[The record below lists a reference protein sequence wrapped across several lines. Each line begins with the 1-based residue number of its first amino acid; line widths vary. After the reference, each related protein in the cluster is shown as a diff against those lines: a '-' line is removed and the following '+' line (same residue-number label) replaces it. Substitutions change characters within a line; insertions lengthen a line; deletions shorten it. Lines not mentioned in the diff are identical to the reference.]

1 MSCPIM
7 LLTDHFSL
15 AFTALRYSNNT
26 KTMASTNT
34 DEPRQ
39 AHKSKRKA
47 GAPTDGATMAN
58 PHFKK
63 LKATMMKMQ
72 TLLHGSGV
80 SPNLLAALELEL
92 AQPPTILCP
101 ITKLPLKE
109 ILKSFELSYSD
120 SPFSWKEYSWDMQAE
135 IDCELNENDLL
146 LVKAAGRAVTRPLFF
161 YTVVGARDHEA
172 MCRIPADMMFL
183 EAIAIING
191 QAQIYLDEDR
201 KWPPKYDAS
210 GEGKGKAWP
219 QDRPKKGAESELNG
233 LWDALSSRLK
243 HRTPTQLTRIQLF
256 GEMDLQY
263 TATTPAI
270 VKYTGRCDY
279 SIGLDVNHHPFIP
292 SFKPSGHISILLV
305 CEAKKHNDVMAALNQ
320 LLGYLGILHAERRS
334 AGKRID
340 CTTFG
345 VATDGYKWVFVQ
357 VTHVG
362 KVLRSPEIDLYT
374 DGSGDVLRS
383 LLVVLRLSMKLQTPE
398 NSPVRKVDAGMVG
411 ADGNSLTLLVDEN
424 MTPSQPDAEEEAS
437 DEEEESG
444 EDSQGE

>member
-1 MSCPIM
+1 
-7 LLTDHFSL
+7 
-15 AFTALRYSNNT
+15 
-26 KTMASTNT
+26 MASTNT

-47 GAPTDGATMAN
+47 LSTTDGAIIAN

-109 ILKSFELSYSD
+109 ILKSFALSYSD
-120 SPFSWKEYSWDMQAE
+120 SPFSWKEYTWDMQAE

-201 KWPPKYDAS
+201 KWPPRNNAS
-210 GEGKGKAWP
+210 SEGKGKA
-219 QDRPKKGAESELNG
+219 GSELDRF
-233 LWDALSSRLK
+233 WDALSSRLK

-263 TATTPAI
+263 TATTPAV

-305 CEAKKHNDVMAALNQ
+305 CEAKKHNDVMAALSQ
-320 LLGYLGILHAERRS
+320 LLGYLGILHAERKS

-345 VATDGYKWVFVQ
+345 VATDGYKWVFAQ
-357 VTHVG
+357 VTHLG
-362 KVLRSPEIDLYT
+362 KVLRSPEIDIYT
-374 DGSGDVLRS
+374 DGSGAVLRA

-398 NSPVRKVDAGMVG
+398 NSPVRKVEETVG
-411 ADGNSLTLLVDEN
+411 ADGNLLTLLVDDN
-424 MTPSQPDAEEEAS
+424 ITPRQPDAEKEGLDEDEDWGEE
-437 DEEEESG
+437 
-444 EDSQGE
+444 SQGE